1 MKGPRPALPAEDALR
16 PPSPAPSFVRT
27 LIIKL
32 TPMHTPFLPLRRATA
47 WPHRFGSLLTALSL
61 TALSGG
67 LAQTPSLV
75 ANHTTYY
82 AGEDVVFT
90 FADGPGNRLNW
101 IGIYPEGVVP
111 GSVASTRW
119 FYVDGTQQGNSGLR
133 EGTVTFAGGLNLAG
147 PWTAHLLENDGYT
160 SLASITF
167 NVIDPGWPLVRT
179 DKRSYVT
186 GEPIAVTFQNGAGN
200 RLDWIGI
207 YQEGQTPGG
216 GPSSTLWSYVDGTQV
231 GTTAL
236 TDGTVTFS
244 GGLAAAGNFVVFF
257 LLNDGYDVLASEP
270 FTVTPPAATTPRVV
284 SVTPGPNAV
293 NQPPNAGY
301 AATIR
306 NGSTQMVPAS
316 VVLTVDGGVV
326 THQLTQEDDIVTV
339 AYTPTALWPS
349 GSTHT
354 FRLEFADNAT
364 PANAFAN
371 EVTFSVGTYRNIVLP
386 APLYFEDFDGTA
398 EGALPAGWTSVS
410 YTEVLNS
417 ELDLGNLDSASYAD
431 WIVVAADRF
440 TGSFV
445 TYSNPDNPAGWGTDY
460 QRVLT
465 VNPLNVLNG
474 QVYDRPLASGRFAF
488 GNSGYRN
495 GRSQVLYLFSPDF
508 NLAGRTDVHLAF
520 HSLWEQN
527 QDSMAAIEYSVD
539 RGTTWLP
546 LAYFLD
552 GPDIV
557 TVTDETTGEV
567 TVDAVATLTAEH
579 GDVARY
585 VDPETFEEKGGH
597 YGAFLGAEISPA
609 LAPFIQARVNDNAAE
624 SKRIE
629 LYRLTAAD
637 NQAAVRF
644 RFAHA
649 GTDSWYFGIDNFGLY
664 SIPATPVEPP
674 TLTWV
679 RSGEAL
685 TLSWPAS
692 ATGFVLESSP
702 AVAPASWSAVSGVSG
717 NSVTVTMS
725 AAAGF
730 YRLRAP

>member
-1 MKGPRPALPAEDALR
+1 M
-16 PPSPAPSFVRT
+16 
-27 LIIKL
+27 
-32 TPMHTPFLPLRRATA
+32 
-47 WPHRFGSLLTALSL
+47 
-61 TALSGG
+61 SGG

-75 ANHTTYY
+75 ASHTTYY
-82 AGEDVVFT
+82 AGEDIVFT
-90 FADGPGNRLNW
+90 FADGPGNRLDW

-111 GSVASTRW
+111 GSVVSTRW
-119 FYVDGTQQGNSGLR
+119 SYVDGTQQGNTGLR

-167 NVIDPGWPLVRT
+167 TVLDPGWPLVRT

-186 GEPIAVTFQNGAGN
+186 GEAIAVTFQNGPGN

-207 YQEGQTPGG
+207 FQEGQTPGG
-216 GPSSTLWSYVDGTQV
+216 GPSSTLWSYVDGTQD

-236 TDGTVTFS
+236 TDGTVTFAN
-244 GGLAAAGNFVVFF
+244 GLAAAGNYVVFF
-257 LLNDGYDVLASEP
+257 LLNDGYDILASEP
-270 FTVTPPAATTPRVV
+270 FIVTPPAATTPRVV

-293 NQPPNAGY
+293 NQPPNAAY
-301 AATIR
+301 VATIR
-306 NGSTQMVPAS
+306 NGSTQVVPAS
-316 VVLTVDGGVV
+316 VVLTVDGTAVA
-326 THQLTQEDDIVTV
+326 HQFTQQDEIVTV
-339 AYTPTALWPS
+339 AYTPSGLWPS

-354 FRLEFADNAT
+354 VRLAFADNAT

-371 EVTFSVGTYRNIVLP
+371 EVTFSVAAYRNLVLP

-410 YTEVLNS
+410 YTDVQNP
-417 ELDLGNLDSASYAD
+417 ELDLGNLDSASYAQ

-440 TGSFV
+440 RGSFV
-445 TYSNPDNPAGWGTDY
+445 TYSNPDNPADWGTDY
-460 QRVLT
+460 QRVLS

-495 GRSQVLYLFSPDF
+495 GQSQVLYLISPDF
-508 NLAGRTDVHLAF
+508 NLAGRTDVHVAF

-567 TVDAVATLTAEH
+567 TVDAVATLTTEH
-579 GDVARY
+579 ADVARY
-585 VDPETFEEKGGH
+585 VDPETFEEKGGY

-609 LAPFIQARVNDNAAE
+609 LAPFIQARLNDDPVE

-629 LYRLTAAD
+629 LFRLTAAD

-664 SIPATPVEPP
+664 SISATPVEPP
-674 TLTWV
+674 ALTWV

-685 TLSWPAS
+685 TLSWPAG